1 MEKDLA
7 LVCDVLSDSAGIAT
21 REDARPLSRVPSS
34 LPTIGG
40 RESDTICRRPDLTAV
55 VHSLLDN
62 AKLALASDRKAAT
75 ASVALAFK
83 LLRDGATLGTT
94 ITSPSHVR
102 GGLVRWQLRRVVAH
116 IYARLAHTISQEELA
131 SIVRLSK
138 SHFRRA
144 FKISVGQTVHSYI
157 IRRRIEHARD
167 LILTTDEPLSQ
178 IALACGMSDQSHLSR
193 LFKRVVGLS
202 PSIWRRE
209 WRCGGSSST
218 SSYR

>member
-1 MEKDLA
+1 M
-7 LVCDVLSDSAGIAT
+7 SDSIGIAK
-21 REDARPLSRVPSS
+21 REDARPLSRVPSN

-40 RESDTICRRPDLTAV
+40 RESDTLCRRPDLTAV

-62 AKLALASDRKAAT
+62 AKLALASDREAAT
-75 ASVALAFK
+75 ASVALAFE
-83 LLRDGATLGTT
+83 LLRDGATPGTT

-102 GGLVRWQLRRVVAH
+102 GGLVRWQLRRVVAR
-116 IYARLAHTISQEELA
+116 IDARLAHTISQEELA
-131 SIVRLSK
+131 RIVGLSK
-138 SHFRRA
+138 SHFSRA

-178 IALACGMSDQSHLSR
+178 IALTCGMSDQSHLSR
-193 LFKRVVGLS
+193 LFKRIVGLS

-209 WRCGGSSST
+209 WRCGDSSST